1 MFIQKI
7 DKWSVNCLDD
17 SNLGGTV
24 AQQLNEVHGLNNIST
39 SIVKVLC
46 FIKSLQLQ
54 PNFDNVTCEYLCYWP
69 SNKISNDLSNK
80 EYFSS
85 VIDLLYGKLGD
96 IYNENRCQDIIFQIN
111 STDFQ
116 KLKDVYDYKKNYN
129 TIRGAIRDYVNEY
142 SEKFRDYLDKSYESY
157 EELYTKLAVQEE
169 RDLGAPGGQINAR
182 GVDDIRGSLYGYLVS
197 HAHMVDGL
205 SDKASVRSNIGVSD
219 TFVGIF
225 FPLVFTPIGS
235 MIQSFLKKMLI
246 IAHNMDDIG
255 TQEINDNFSDYE

>member
-1 MFIQKI
+1 M
-7 DKWSVNCLDD
+7 DD

-157 EELYTKLAVQEE
+157 EELYTKCERNSKKYCELFKKIFSEYPGEKLKKLIWSIKEFISVAVQEE

-225 FPLVFTPIGS
+225 FPLVVISLHFAFYI
-235 MIQSFLKKMLI
+235 K
-246 IAHNMDDIG
+246 
-255 TQEINDNFSDYE
+255 